1 MWPFRKPLATQIF
14 DAIYRM
20 ASLLSQKLD
29 TGKDSGILTPNEHVV
44 LTVPTLGASVLAR
57 TLLTDEGA
65 PLRGLR
71 RADLS
76 KDTDPPAGYFV
87 LLKFLFISLKTI
99 MENEPETTAAFGTPY
114 VELRRKFC
122 GVTELPE
129 KMPIVDDEDSP
140 LWDRTKMTGDYL
152 LDTLRH
158 ETIAILDFL
167 KTVSERP
174 PSQLPADLYVMVF
187 MEKVSEIADVFTRAL
202 SVDRIATLRRLIDS
216 HRQFYYSY
224 DPRITDKEY
233 DDLKDELRRLEHR

>member
-29 TGKDSGILTPNEHVV
+29 SGKDSGILTPNEHVV

-57 TLLTDEGA
+57 TLLTDENA

-71 RADLS
+71 RAGLS

-87 LLKFLFISLKTI
+87 LLKYLFISLKTI
-99 MENEPETTAAFGTPY
+99 MENKPEAAAAFGTPY
-114 VELRRKFC
+114 IELRRKFC
-122 GVTELPE
+122 DVTELPE
-129 KMPIVDDEDSP
+129 QMFIDGDEDSP
-140 LWDRTKMTGDYL
+140 LWDRTKITGDYL
-152 LDTLRH
+152 IDIMH
-158 ETIAILDFL
+158 IAIKDFL
-167 KTVSERP
+167 RTVSERP
-174 PSQLPADLYVMVF
+174 PLPSPTDLYVLDF
-187 MEKVSEIADVFTRAL
+187 GDKVIELADVFTGAL
-202 SVDRIATLRRLIDS
+202 SVDPIATLRRLIDS
-216 HRQFYYSY
+216 HRQFYYSN